1 MSCKLDP
8 AAGVAPAGIS
18 SAARC
23 RDFVRLSEPPT
34 VFPICQRKEES
45 DEKVLVR
52 VSPVLLILLQKYCPN
67 YTFFHSFSIKIFKE
81 YTTLQFFPRK

>member
-23 RDFVRLSEPPT
+23 RDFAVCPAVNRLCDLS
-34 VFPICQRKEES
+34 RKEES

-67 YTFFHSFSIKIFKE
+67 YTFFILS
-81 YTTLQFFPRK
+81 R